1 VGGTSADSLRVVG
14 VDKPPT
20 PDPSPPL
27 RGGRGEDSAGNEAGE
42 ALDVQLHIGE

>member
-1 VGGTSADSLRVVG
+1 MASFGFGAVTT
-14 VDKPPT
+14 PP
-20 PDPSPPL
+20 PPPPPPPL